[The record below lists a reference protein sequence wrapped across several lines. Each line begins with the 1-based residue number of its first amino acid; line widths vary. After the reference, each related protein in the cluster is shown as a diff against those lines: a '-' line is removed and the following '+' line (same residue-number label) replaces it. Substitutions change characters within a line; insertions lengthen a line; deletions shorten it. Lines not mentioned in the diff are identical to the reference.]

1 MSVNLQLGVNAL
13 KSHLLSD
20 AGYDTT
26 SNLESQDTSGLLEQ
40 A

>member
-1 MSVNLQLGVNAL
+1 MSVNLQLRVNAL

-20 AGYDTT
+20 AGYNTT
-26 SNLESQDTSGLLEQ
+26 SNLETQDTSGLLEQ